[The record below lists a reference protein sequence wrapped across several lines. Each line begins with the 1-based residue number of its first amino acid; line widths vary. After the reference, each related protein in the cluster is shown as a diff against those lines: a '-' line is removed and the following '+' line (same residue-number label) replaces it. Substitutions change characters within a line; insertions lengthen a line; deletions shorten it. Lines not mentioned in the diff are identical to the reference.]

1 MILTRKRLLVDI
13 FSHSQ
18 IIKVT
23 RILQVCDH
31 YFEALHSQ
39 LKPHVKFYCFNQGQV
54 VWKPINAANQG
65 MTFSCI
71 KMVFNAFVLRCLS
84 VFNL

>member
-31 YFEALHSQ
+31 YFGALHSQ
-39 LKPHVKFYCFNQGQV
+39 LKPHVKLNCLNQDQV
-54 VWKPINAANQG
+54 VWMPINAANQG

-71 KMVFNAFVLRCLS
+71 QMFFTAFVL
-84 VFNL
+84 